1 MEVNTVYK
9 KEDIVLL
16 VNDKIIGSVFDF
28 EVQHSSENK
37 YAYEI
42 LNSVPIAVTNTNSR
56 YVITINQLAKDFLG
70 FDEGCNIIFSLN
82 NRSEVY
88 KNCVTKSVKT
98 YIDSLGRLVK
108 RIEITADCKEEK

>member
-1 MEVNTVYK
+1 MEINTVYK
-9 KEDIVLL
+9 KEDIALS
-16 VNDKIIGSVFDF
+16 VNGNIIGGVLDF
-28 EVQHSSENK
+28 EVKHSCENK

-42 LNSVPIAVTNTNSR
+42 LNSVPIAVTDSNS
-56 YVITINQLAKDFLG
+56 YYTIIIKQYAKDFTG
-70 FDEGCNIIFSLN
+70 FGEGCNITFSLN

>member
-16 VNDKIIGSVFDF
+16 VNDKIIGGVFDF

-42 LNSVPIAVTNTNSR
+42 LNSVPVAVTDSNSYYTIIIKR
-56 YVITINQLAKDFLG
+56 YAKDFTSFG
-70 FDEGCNIIFSLN
+70 EGYNIKFSLN
-82 NRSEVY
+82 NRNEIY
-88 KNCVTKSVKT
+88 KNCFTKSVKT
-98 YIDSLGRLVK
+98 YIDSFGRLVK
-108 RIEITADCKEEK
+108 KIEITADCKEEK